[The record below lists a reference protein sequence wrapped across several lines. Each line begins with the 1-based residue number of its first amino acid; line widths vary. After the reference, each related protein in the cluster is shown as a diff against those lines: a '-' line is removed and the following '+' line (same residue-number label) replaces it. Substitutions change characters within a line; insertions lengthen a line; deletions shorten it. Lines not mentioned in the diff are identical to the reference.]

1 MSDALFATAQAFKA
15 RIEAAISTGIVHVG
29 APPSDAPDGSLAL
42 VLFDIQPNAALRNV
56 PRFASPI
63 TTGPVTEPPVQIET
77 IAVDLRFLIFAAR
90 SGSESF
96 AADPEELKQLGR
108 IVAAFQADPVLNATH
123 MANFTPPPA
132 PPNPVFD
139 EQIVRVSLES
149 YALDD
154 WNRVWALFPDRTFR
168 TSLAYLAT
176 PVYIRCAEAAAYPRV
191 RIRETRPGVLDD
203 TPTDRAA

>member
-1 MSDALFATAQAFKA
+1 MSEALFATAQAFKA
-15 RIEAAISTGIVHVG
+15 RIEDAIGTGQVHVG
-29 APPSDAPDGSLAL
+29 APPVDAPEGSLAL

-63 TTGPVTEPPVQIET
+63 SSGPVTDPPIQIET

-108 IVAAFQADPVLNATH
+108 IVAAFQSDPVLNATH
-123 MANFTPPPA
+123 LANFTPPPA

-154 WNRVWALFPDRTFR
+154 WKRVWALFPDRTFR

-176 PVYIRCAEAAAYPRV
+176 PVHIRCADAGGYPRV
-191 RIRETRPGVLDD
+191 QSRDTRPGVLAD
-203 TPTDRAA
+203 TPKDRAA

>member
-15 RIEAAISTGIVHVG
+15 RIEDAIGTGQVHVG
-29 APPSDAPDGSLAL
+29 APPADAPDGSLAL

-63 TTGPVTEPPVQIET
+63 ASGPVTAPPVPIET

-108 IVAAFQADPVLNATH
+108 IVAAFQADPVLDATH
-123 MANFTPPPA
+123 LANFTPPPA
-132 PPNPVFD
+132 APNLVFD

-176 PVYIRCAEAAAYPRV
+176 PVYIRCANAVGYPRV
-191 RIRETRPGVLDD
+191 QSRETRPGVLAE
-203 TPTDRAA
+203 TPKGRAA